1 MGVADVCEQ
10 DHGSGD
16 CRSGEAIEMNV
27 VLLSDTASVNGGAA
41 KVALDGARALAKA
54 GHQVSLICGVGPI
67 APELR
72 NQPNLTVHCVGHFDI
87 VDDPNRLRAIAKGW
101 WNPQSRKDVGEVLD
115 SLDRQNTIVH
125 VHSWTKALSSSAVRA
140 AVDRGFEIVFT
151 IHDFLLAC
159 PTGTFFLQDTLEKCT
174 LRPLS
179 AACLCRDCDVRS
191 YQHKLWRVGRRVVQD
206 QFGYIPSGIKNFIY
220 SSQLAIDLLR
230 PYLPKD
236 ANFHSVPNAIE
247 VDRNEPAKVAD
258 SETFVYLGR
267 LEQEKGSVLFARAAA
282 AEGARCRFI
291 GEGSAREAVAR
302 ANPQAILSGWMNHRD
317 GVNALREARALVFPS
332 LWYETLGLV
341 VLEAAGNGVPS
352 IVPDTSA
359 ARESVVDGVTG
370 LYFRSGDQADLQA
383 KMAILRDP
391 EVAARMG
398 QAAYKKFWAPP
409 GWGMELHRER
419 LENTYAQILGAKYPV
434 AEPMNVR

>member
-1 MGVADVCEQ
+1 
-10 DHGSGD
+10 
-16 CRSGEAIEMNV
+16 MNV
-27 VLLSDTASVNGGAA
+27 VLLSDTGSVNGGAA

-67 APELR
+67 APDLLD
-72 NQPNLTVHCVGHFDI
+72 QPNLTVHCVGGFDI
-87 VDDPNRLRAIAKGW
+87 VEDPNRLRAIAKGW
-101 WNPQSRKDVGEVLD
+101 WNPQSRKLVGEVLD
-115 SLDRQNTIVH
+115 TLDPQNTIVH

-140 AVDRGFEIVFT
+140 AVDRDFQIVFT

-159 PTGTFFLQDTLEKCT
+159 PTGTLFLQDTQKKCT
-174 LRPLS
+174 IRPLS
-179 AACLCRDCDVRS
+179 AACICRDCDVRS

-206 QFGYIPSGIKNFIY
+206 RFGYIPSGIRHFIY

-230 PYLPKD
+230 PYLPED

-247 VDRNEPAKVAD
+247 VDRDVPANVAD

-267 LEQEKGSVLFARAAA
+267 LEPEKGSVLFARAGAA
-282 AEGARCRFI
+282 AGVRSRFI

-302 ANPQAILSGWMNHRD
+302 ANPQAILSGWMSHHD
-317 GVNALREARALVFPS
+317 GVSALREARALVFPS

-383 KMAILRDP
+383 KIEILKDP
-391 EVAARMG
+391 TVASRMG
-398 QAAYKKFWAPP
+398 QAAYKKFWSPP

-419 LENTYAQILGAKYPV
+419 LETTYAQILAAKYANSSV
-434 AEPMNVR
+434 EPLKVLNS